1 MGLLEQGI
9 YDLAQGPNF
18 AVVTTKNSNGSVQ
31 AQPLWIDC
39 DEDHILINTEMHRH
53 RVKNVNN
60 DPNVTVCIVSAGGWM
75 HWGEVR
81 GQLVDTI
88 TGDEAR
94 AHIDTLSLKYTGAL
108 YTNQIQSERVILKV
122 KPDRQVFINWS

>member
-1 MGLLEQGI
+1 MGLLEAGV
-9 YDLAQGPNF
+9 YELAQGPNF
-18 AVVTTKNSNGSVQ
+18 AVVTTVNSNGSVQ

-39 DEDHILINTEMHRH
+39 DEDHILINTELHRH
-53 RVKNVNN
+53 RVKNLQR

-81 GQLVDTI
+81 GTLVEI
-88 TGDEAR
+88 IKGQVAR
-94 AHIDTLSLKYTGAL
+94 DHIDQLSMKYTGKP
-108 YTNQIQSERVILKV
+108 YGNPIQSERVILKV